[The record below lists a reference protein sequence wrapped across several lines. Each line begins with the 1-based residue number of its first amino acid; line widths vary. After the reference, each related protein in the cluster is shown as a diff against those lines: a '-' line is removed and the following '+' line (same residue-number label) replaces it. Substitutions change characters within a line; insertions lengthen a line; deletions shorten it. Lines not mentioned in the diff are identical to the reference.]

1 MKKDEALKKLDRI
14 IDDGKNVVGE
24 LNELSSYKTPARTGE
39 NEKIIYYGLS
49 ALLEAIVRECARVVK
64 DDDFPAFIEVLEDSE
79 FQFISNLGKL
89 GIKLKDFNPDFAT
102 SADVRMQNLLRLAN
116 ETVVATEMC
125 ATLHQSILQMPT
137 HGFINSKTKLA
148 LFKVKQLLN
157 FCVKMAYGEILRL
170 ARTNAEAENYSILET
185 LYRWQE
191 TEVSSEY
198 FRRVILNFFNNSD
211 LVIELPLTKEANVTR
226 AALAD
231 LTSPAEMPLTTV
243 AVGVYERIT
252 SVCGFEEVELDTS
265 WDFVEYTY

>member
-1 MKKDEALKKLDRI
+1 MKKDEALKELNRI
-14 IDDGKNVVGE
+14 IDDEKNIVEQTDEPLLDEV
-24 LNELSSYKTPARTGE
+24 PARTGE
-39 NEKIIYYGLS
+39 NEKVIYYGLS
-49 ALLEAIVRECARVVK
+49 ALLEAIVRECAKVVK
-64 DDDFPAFIEVLEDSE
+64 DDDFPAFIEILEKSE
-79 FQFISNLGKL
+79 FQFVSNLGKL
-89 GIKLKDFNPDFAT
+89 GEKLKNFDSDFVA

-116 ETVVATEMC
+116 EAVVATEMC

-137 HGFINSKTKLA
+137 HGFVTDKTKLA
-148 LFKVKQLLN
+148 LFKVKQVLN
-157 FCVKMAYGEILRL
+157 FCIKMAYGEILRL
-170 ARTNAEAENYSILET
+170 ARTNAEVENFSILET

-211 LVIELPLTKEANVTR
+211 LVVELPLTKEANITR

-231 LTSPAEMPLTTV
+231 LTSPAEMPLATV

-252 SVCGFEEVELDTS
+252 SVCGFEEAELNTS